1 MNKSFIIWL
10 TALILTLLLAA
21 FQRMTGPTY
30 PVSGIVE
37 FNNEIVEYEFDRS
50 HGGDGDHTVQ
60 LRNENKGIEA
70 ELYWKRFKTND
81 NWTRVKMVRK
91 DNVLTADLPHQPKA
105 GKLLYKVKLINQ
117 SVSIVIPEKPVVI
130 RFKGAVPLYILI
142 PHIIFIFGAM
152 LLSTRTGL
160 EAFNKEPKFKNLTI
174 ATLLFLF
181 IGGGIFGPFA
191 QYFAFDAY
199 WTGFP
204 VGYDLTDNKILIAL
218 IGWLIAAVMI
228 KKSPNPKRW
237 IAFASILLFAV
248 FLIPHSVLGSELDY
262 NKLDEQQKNIE
273 KMEGSLD

>member
-1 MNKSFIIWL
+1 MKKSFIIWL
-10 TALILTLLLAA
+10 VALILTLLLAA
-21 FQRMTGPTY
+21 FQRLTGPTY
-30 PVSGIVE
+30 PVSGTVE

-50 HGGDGDHTVQ
+50 HGGDGDHTVK
-60 LRNENKGIEA
+60 LTNDNKGIQA
-70 ELYWKRFKTND
+70 ELYWKRFNTD
-81 NWTRVKMVRK
+81 DDWTRLIMIRK
-91 DNVLTADLPHQPKA
+91 DNILTADLPHQPKA

-117 SVSIVIPEKPVVI
+117 NVSIEIPEKPVVI

-160 EAFNKEPKFKNLTI
+160 EAFSKEPKFKNLTF

-191 QYFAFDAY
+191 QFFAFDAY

-218 IGWLIAAVMI
+218 IGWVIAAVMI

-237 IAFASILLFAV
+237 IAFASILLFVV

-262 NKLDEQQKNIE
+262 NKLDKQQKKME
-273 KMEGSLD
+273 RMEGSKD

>member
-1 MNKSFIIWL
+1 MKKSFIIWIV
-10 TALILTLLLAA
+10 ALILTLLLAA

-30 PVSGIVE
+30 PVSGTVQ

-50 HGGDGDHTVQ
+50 HGGKGDHTVK
-60 LRNENKGIEA
+60 LTNDNKGIQA

-81 NWTRVKMVRK
+81 DWTRVIMIRK
-91 DNVLTADLPHQPKA
+91 DNILTADLPHQPKA

-117 SVSIVIPEKPVVI
+117 NVSIEIPEKPVVI

-160 EAFNKEPKFKNLTI
+160 EAFSKEPKFKNLTI

-191 QYFAFDAY
+191 QFFAFDAY

-218 IGWLIAAVMI
+218 IGWLIAAVML

-237 IAFASILLFAV
+237 IAFASILLFVV

-262 NKLDEQQKNIE
+262 NKLDKQQKKME
-273 KMEGSLD
+273 RMEGSID

>member
-1 MNKSFIIWL
+1 
-10 TALILTLLLAA
+10 
-21 FQRMTGPTY
+21 
-30 PVSGIVE
+30 
-37 FNNEIVEYEFDRS
+37 
-50 HGGDGDHTVQ
+50 
-60 LRNENKGIEA
+60 
-70 ELYWKRFKTND
+70 
-81 NWTRVKMVRK
+81 MVRK

-117 SVSIVIPEKPVVI
+117 SVSIVIPKKPVVI

-181 IGGGIFGPFA
+181 IGGGIFGPLA
-191 QYFAFDAY
+191 QFYAFDAY

-204 VGYDLTDNKILIAL
+204 VGYDLTDNKILIAF
-218 IGWLIAAVMI
+218 IGWLIAAIMI

-237 IAFASILLFAV
+237 VAFASILLFVV

-262 NKLDEQQKNIE
+262 NKLDKQQKKIE
-273 KMEGSLD
+273 RMEGTLD

>member
-1 MNKSFIIWL
+1 MKKSFIIWIV
-10 TALILTLLLAA
+10 ALILTLLLAA

-30 PVSGIVE
+30 PVSGTVE
-37 FNNEIVEYEFDRS
+37 FNNEILDYEFDRS
-50 HGGDGDHTVQ
+50 HGGDGDHTVKIT
-60 LRNENKGIEA
+60 NDNNGIQA
-70 ELYWKRFKTND
+70 ELYWKRYKTND
-81 NWTRVKMVRK
+81 DWTRVIMVRK
-91 DNVLTADLPHQPKA
+91 DNILTADLPHQPKA

-117 SVSIVIPEKPVVI
+117 NVSIVIPEKPVII

-160 EAFNKEPKFKNLTI
+160 EAFNKEPKFKNLTL

-191 QYFAFDAY
+191 QFFAFDAY

-204 VGYDLTDNKILIAL
+204 VGYDLTDNKILIAF

-237 IAFASILLFAV
+237 IAFASILLFVV

-262 NKLDEQQKNIE
+262 NKLDEQQKKTE
-273 KMEGSLD
+273 RMEGSLD

>member
-1 MNKSFIIWL
+1 MNRSLIIWL
-10 TALILTLLLAA
+10 IALILTLLLAV

-37 FNNEIVEYEFDRS
+37 FNNEIAEYEFDRS
-50 HGGDGDHTVQ
+50 HGGEGDHIVQ
-60 LRNENKGIEA
+60 IRNDDAGLQAELFWKRYKTKDEWTRVIMQRNENMLMA
-70 ELYWKRFKTND
+70 N
-81 NWTRVKMVRK
+81 
-91 DNVLTADLPHQPKA
+91 LPHQPKA
-105 GKLLYKVKLINQ
+105 GKLLYKIKLINR
-117 SVSIVIPEKPVVI
+117 SVSIVIPENPVLI
-130 RFKGAVPLYILI
+130 RFKGAVPAFILI

-160 EAFNKEPKFKNLTI
+160 EIFNKEPKFKNLTI
-174 ATLLFLF
+174 LTLFFLFL
-181 IGGGIFGPFA
+181 GGGIFGPIT
-191 QYFAFDAY
+191 QYYAFDAY

-204 VGYDLTDNKILIAL
+204 VGYDLTDNKVLIAV

-262 NKLDEQQKNIE
+262 NKLDEQQKKTQKIE
-273 KMEGSLD
+273 APLD

>member
-60 LRNENKGIEA
+60 LKNENKGIEA
-70 ELYWKRFKTND
+70 ELFWKRFKTND

-91 DNVLTADLPHQPKA
+91 DNILMADLPHQPKA

-160 EAFNKEPKFKNLTI
+160 EAFNKEPKFKNLTV

-191 QYFAFDAY
+191 QFFAFDAY

>member
-30 PVSGIVE
+30 PLSGIVE

-60 LRNENKGIEA
+60 LKNEKKGIEA
-70 ELYWKRFKTND
+70 ELFWKRFKTND

-91 DNVLTADLPHQPKA
+91 DNILMADLPHQPKA

-160 EAFNKEPKFKNLTI
+160 EAFNKEPKFKNLTV

-191 QYFAFDAY
+191 QFFAFDAY

>member
-1 MNKSFIIWL
+1 MKKSFIIWL

-50 HGGDGDHTVQ
+50 HSGEGDHTVEIK
-60 LRNENKGIEA
+60 NDNKGIQA
-70 ELYWKRFKTND
+70 ELFWKRYKTKD
-81 NWTRVKMVRK
+81 NWTRVKMIRN
-91 DNVLTADLPHQPKA
+91 DNMITANLPHQPKA

-117 SVSIVIPEKPVVI
+117 SVSIIIPEEPIVI

-160 EAFNKEPKFKNLTI
+160 EIFNKEPKFKNLTI

-181 IGGGIFGPFA
+181 IGGGIFGPLA
-191 QYFAFDAY
+191 QFYAFDAY

-204 VGYDLTDNKILIAL
+204 VGYDLTDNKILIAV
-218 IGWLIAAVMI
+218 IGWFIAAVMI

-237 IAFASILLFAV
+237 IAFASILLFVV

-262 NKLDEQQKNIE
+262 NKLDKQQKKIE
-273 KMEGSLD
+273 KMEGPQD